1 MERKPNHIAPILDKF
16 GRKHDYLRISL
27 TERCNLRCFYCMP
40 EEGVQLREKSVF
52 MSSEEVIAI
61 AKNFVDLGIT
71 KIRLTG
77 GEPLVKKD
85 VGNIIE
91 ALGQLPIEL
100 AITTNAVNVD
110 QYIDVLKKAG
120 VKSINVSLDSLIAE
134 RFNAISRRSY
144 FDRIM
149 SNIELLLAHDFDVKI
164 NVVVIKGTNDDEI
177 IDFIQWTKNTAIN
190 IRFIEFMPFD
200 GNNWDWEKKV
210 SFQEIIRRVES
221 EYGSDGY
228 QKIEDAANDTS
239 RNYKLKDSQG
249 TFGIIS
255 SVTNPFCD
263 TCNRIRLTADGKIK
277 NCLFSKEESDI
288 LTAYRNNENLEPIIR
303 AAIQSKHPERGGNV
317 AFKALTQADIKN
329 RSMITIGG

>member
-1 MERKPNHIAPILDKF
+1 
-16 GRKHDYLRISL
+16 
-27 TERCNLRCFYCMP
+27 MP

-210 SFQEIIRRVES
+210 SFQEIMRRVES

-228 QKIEDAANDTS
+228 QKIEDTANDTS

-277 NCLFSKEESDI
+277 NCLFSQEESDI

>member
-210 SFQEIIRRVES
+210 SFQEIMRRVES

-228 QKIEDAANDTS
+228 QKIEDTANDTS

>member
-1 MERKPNHIAPILDKF
+1 MEVKPNDIAPILDKF

-40 EEGVQLREKSVF
+40 EEGVQLREKSAF
-52 MSSEEVIAI
+52 MSSEEVIEI
-61 AKNFVDLGIT
+61 AKTFVDLGIK

-85 VGNIIE
+85 VGHIIE
-91 ALGQLPIEL
+91 ALGELPIEL

-110 QYIDVLKKAG
+110 QYIDVLKKAR

-144 FDRIM
+144 FDRILA
-149 SNIELLLAHDFDVKI
+149 NIELLLANDFDVKI

-177 IDFIQWTKNTAIN
+177 IDFINWTKNTAIN

-210 SFQEIIRRVES
+210 SFQEIMRQVET
-221 EYGSDGY
+221 EYGTDGY
-228 QKIEDAANDTS
+228 LKIKDAANDTS
-239 RNYKLKDSQG
+239 RNYKLKDGQG

-277 NCLFSKEESDI
+277 NCLFSQEESDL
-288 LTAYRNNENLEPIIR
+288 LTAHRSNNNLEPIIR
-303 AAIQSKHPERGGNV
+303 AAIHSKHPERGGNV
-317 AFKALTQADIKN
+317 DFEELTQADIKN